1 MRWEDHIPE
10 DWISKDGRLWRD
22 MSPVERH
29 MEMASNNPSLLKQ
42 LPRSLRIKR
51 AMASVRFRVERFLG
65 LVITVHSK

>member
-10 DWISKDGRLWRD
+10 DWISRDGRLWRD
-22 MSPVERH
+22 MSWAARQLEL
-29 MEMASNNPSLLKQ
+29 ANNPSLRKL

-51 AMASVRFRVERFLG
+51 AMVSARCRVENLLG